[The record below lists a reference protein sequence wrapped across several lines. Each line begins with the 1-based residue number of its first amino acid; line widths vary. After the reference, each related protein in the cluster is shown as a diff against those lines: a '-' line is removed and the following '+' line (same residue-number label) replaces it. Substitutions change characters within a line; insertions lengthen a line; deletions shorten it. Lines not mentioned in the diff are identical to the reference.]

1 MNRPTTDL
9 DISSPQIY
17 SDEETLVENFR
28 KLRQDSPVVWVE
40 QNGYRPFWAI
50 TKNADIRTVS
60 RRNDVF
66 INAPRLTLIPS
77 DIEDNIIETQGSRTA
92 MARHLLDMDDPEHRA
107 YRNITQKWFNGPALG
122 QLEDRMNRLATEYI
136 DRLDTMGGQ
145 CDFAE
150 EIASEYPLTMI
161 TSILGL
167 PETDNALVKR
177 LTQEIFGA
185 QDPEVQRSGDFG
197 LAAVFEFFGYL
208 TKIMGE
214 RREQPQD
221 DLFSVIVNAQ
231 INDEALP
238 DIDALSYAMLIA
250 TAGHDTTSSSLSGG
264 IHAFSKYPDQLAL
277 LNSDPSLVKSAAQ
290 EIFRWASP
298 VKHFMRTATEDFEL
312 RGQTIKAGEAVGLM
326 YYSANRDE
334 DEFENPDQF
343 DIRRTPNRHL
353 AFGFGVHHC
362 LGRVLAEMEVV
373 AFFSKLAGRLERLEL
388 SGEPQTLLTNHTGG
402 FKSLPISY
410 DIRPVE

>member
-17 SDEETLVENFR
+17 MDEETLGENFR
-28 KLRQDSPVVWVE
+28 KLRQDNPVVWVE

-50 TKNADIRTVS
+50 TKNADIREIS
-60 RRNDVF
+60 RRNDIF
-66 INAPRLTLIPS
+66 INAPRLTLIPE
-77 DIEDNIIETQGSRTA
+77 DIEDNIIKTQGSRTA
-92 MARHLLDMDDPEHRA
+92 MTRHLLDMDDPEHRA
-107 YRNITQKWFNGPALG
+107 YRNITQKWFNGPALR
-122 QLEDRMNRLATEYI
+122 QLEDRMDSLATEYV
-136 DRLDTMGGQ
+136 DRLCAIGGE

-167 PETDNALVKR
+167 PETDNGLVKR

-208 TKIMGE
+208 TKIMEE
-214 RREQPQD
+214 RRERPRD
-221 DLFSVIVNAQ
+221 DLFSVIVNAK
-231 INDEALP
+231 INDAPMP
-238 DIDALSYAMLIA
+238 DTDALSYAMLVA
-250 TAGHDTTSSSLSGG
+250 TAGHDTTSSTLSGG
-264 IHAFSKYPDQLAL
+264 MHAFANNPDQLEL
-277 LNSDPSLVKSAAQ
+277 LNSDPSLAASAAQ
-290 EIFRWASP
+290 ESFRWATP
-298 VKHFMRTATEDFEL
+298 VKHFLRTATEDFEL
-312 RGQTIKAGEAVGLM
+312 RGQMIKAGEAVCLM

-334 DEFENPDQF
+334 DEFESPDHF
-343 DIRRTPNRHL
+343 DITRKPNRHL

-362 LGRVLAEMEVV
+362 LGRVLSEMEVV
-373 AFFSKLAGRLERLEL
+373 AFFSKLSGRLNRLEM
-388 SGEPQTLLTNHTGG
+388 SGTPQALLTNHTGG

-410 DIRPVE
+410 GMAPAE